1 LPENGDAKILAK
13 NSFLLEE
20 FLFHLHENKK
30 CDISWKQKGPSVLFH
45 GHCHARSSLGNSAS
59 INLLNQAGC
68 KVTESEAGCCGMA
81 GSFGYES
88 EHYDISKA
96 IGEDRLFP
104 AVRDAKP
111 ETIISVSGVSCQ
123 EQIEHFTDRKPKHI
137 ACVLADQIE
146 Q

>member
-1 LPENGDAKILAK
+1 ML
-13 NSFLLEE
+13 
-20 FLFHLHENKK
+20 
-30 CDISWKQKGPSVLFH
+30 
-45 GHCHARSSLGNSAS
+45 R
-59 INLLNQAGC
+59 QAGC
-68 KVTESEAGCCGMA
+68 KVTESGAGCCGMA

-88 EHYDISKA
+88 EHYDISQA

-104 AVRDAKP
+104 AVRDAKS

-123 EQIEHFTDRKPKHI
+123 QQIEHFTGRKPKHI